1 MNVYENN
8 LKDLENYTFSNNW
21 DNTNNL
27 ENISQFNS
35 YTNNFILNYQ
45 PINNINN
52 KVYNNN
58 IKIFKKPNLNI
69 NKEKDINYNELN
81 ISSNQRNPLK
91 NNSINNINNINIISY
106 YKNNNKIKNYN
117 QINNI
122 KGNNINNLNIINIDF
137 YKKKSIS
144 KDNKIEY
151 RCKYKTP
158 DKYMNYNNF
167 NHITP
172 EGTRKTNRLYNNNPK
187 ISSDKNNEM
196 FKKINYNESIRR
208 KTNFRKIQKALTPD
222 NTNNKKIR
230 NFKNPKYSI
239 PNNKNY
245 KNFNLKANN
254 FSNNIDNNINL
265 KKAINDSYK
274 DINLIFNNLSFGH
287 SENQNRN
294 NIFKNRDNYEQN
306 ININNI
312 NNNINNFNN
321 KNNNNSSLNPIMNN
335 TNEYLKYSESF
346 FNIRLPRGSKPP
358 ILNKNLIKSASC
370 NKTPSPMRKNNPY
383 LPNSFYNTK
392 NKKLSRYT
400 RSSSGDNT
408 KESMNKLKNI
418 FRLNNYDT
426 NYSPDNSLLDTYNKN
441 LNNSCLSQHNFLNS
455 RIYNKNSLYSSN
467 SNSFGYNNSFL
478 YCNISKN
485 NTNNINDKNYNM
497 TQTRFNKSLY
507 KLGNLKDTNKIFTKS
522 DNNIINNENNN
533 FNNNEFKYKYSN
545 NNEYSQSYNY
555 QSYIES
561 YNNESI
567 KENLDN
573 NTYSNIYK
581 SEISNNYDISSLN
594 KYNFNNNNKKASLS
608 IGNSIKNNNY
618 CTKLSTCNNTF
629 DDNSNNSYTSFCKG
643 SKRNS
648 MDTIEEVH
656 LNFVN
661 ILQKTKNMMRNQE
674 NMIKDKI
681 IINNSNSSVIIIE
694 ERDIE

>member
-1 MNVYENN
+1 MKISHN
-8 LKDLENYTFSNNW
+8 LTH
-21 DNTNNL
+21 
-27 ENISQFNS
+27 I
-35 YTNNFILNYQ
+35 
-45 PINNINN
+45 
-52 KVYNNN
+52 YNNN

-91 NNSINNINNINIISY
+91 NNSINQININ
-106 YKNNNKIKNYN
+106 
-117 QINNI
+117 
-122 KGNNINNLNIINIDF
+122 
-137 YKKKSIS
+137 SI
-144 KDNKIEY
+144 
-151 RCKYKTP
+151 
-158 DKYMNYNNF
+158 NF

-467 SNSFGYNNSFL
+467 SNSFGYNK
-478 YCNISKN
+478 SKN